1 MTGRQ
6 VVVWANGSAPEK
18 IPDGRLHYLWNHC
31 IEGDHQR
38 SLLAHVERHGDR
50 LRDRYLRWIEELAD
64 TDCRGR
70 SLVDKLELRNGLSY
84 WWMTRAAERSPWRS
98 DSIAT
103 VLRLMALEEMLQ
115 EESPPTVLLIGAN
128 RPVTKAVRG
137 LCLRVGVQFARGNPP
152 RRSLS
157 VQLKRLKPHP
167 HTLQAIVLFG
177 QLVCRRWRFRRLA
190 EPTWP
195 HGDHSVFFCSVFM
208 NLDRE
213 EAEVGRHQSTYWEG
227 IPGILDEW
235 GWSHNWVHLY
245 LGAHNAPDVDESINL
260 VGRFNDDP
268 SRSDTHTFLEA
279 YLSIGVLVR
288 VLRQWVRLL
297 VQSIRV
303 RPFTGRGA
311 RQGDSPWLRSVMAK
325 DFVLSL
331 RGFEALTNLWFVEL
345 FDRIAV
351 EMPTQASGY
360 YLCENI
366 AWERALIHAWQRHG
380 HGRLVGVAHA
390 TVRFWDLKYQQDWKA
405 WERRLERG
413 VPEPNHL
420 AVNGP
425 MAYRSLR
432 GDEAP
437 SGFLLRCEAARY
449 GRLVHRPD
457 LRWSPPTGRRRL
469 LVFCELSSIGTSFAL
484 SLLAAAIAKADRQVD
499 VAVKPHPGYL
509 PNSTELTAVG
519 GQLVDGQVEDL
530 LTDCDLVLVCNGTS
544 SALNVRVFGWPM
556 VVALSPTQLNLSDL
570 RGDSDVEFVST
581 SEELAAFLSLDHQPP
596 SPRPAEQYFDLDPEL
611 AGWRRCLAE
620 T

>member
-1 MTGRQ
+1 
-6 VVVWANGSAPEK
+6 
-18 IPDGRLHYLWNHC
+18 
-31 IEGDHQR
+31 
-38 SLLAHVERHGDR
+38 
-50 LRDRYLRWIEELAD
+50 
-64 TDCRGR
+64 
-70 SLVDKLELRNGLSY
+70 
-84 WWMTRAAERSPWRS
+84 
-98 DSIAT
+98 
-103 VLRLMALEEMLQ
+103 
-115 EESPPTVLLIGAN
+115 
-128 RPVTKAVRG
+128 
-137 LCLRVGVQFARGNPP
+137 
-152 RRSLS
+152 
-157 VQLKRLKPHP
+157 
-167 HTLQAIVLFG
+167 
-177 QLVCRRWRFRRLA
+177 
-190 EPTWP
+190 
-195 HGDHSVFFCSVFM
+195 M

-245 LGAHNAPDVDESINL
+245 LGAQSAPDVDESINL

-297 VQSIRV
+297 VQSIQV

-366 AWERALIHAWQRHG
+366 AWERALVHAWQRHG

-413 VPEPNHL
+413 VPEPDHL

-437 SGFLLRCEAARY
+437 SGFILRCEAARY

-484 SLLAAAIAKADRQVD
+484 SLLAAAIAKADRQID
-499 VAVKPHPGYL
+499 VTVKPHPGYL

-581 SEELAAFLSLDHQPP
+581 PEELAAFLSLDHQPP
-596 SPRPAEQYFDLDPEL
+596 SPRPAEQYFDLDPSL
-611 AGWRRCLAE
+611 TGWRRCLAE